1 MDTNQ
6 KPLAEDTVPNENGQ
20 LPEDNLN
27 NHETGNANQPAQGD
41 GDGANSFL
49 SEAEKLLE
57 EAREEAKQEKI
68 AREKAEKKIVEMKR
82 AGSEDGGLAK
92 VVAELQTK
100 LEETLKKSDEE
111 RKEDRESMKV
121 VVAKLLEK
129 NKEAGELKAAL
140 SAGKANL
147 PNISSQNI
155 PNKGPQKEYSQ
166 ADIAIAKHFKV
177 KLD

>member
-1 MDTNQ
+1 MEND
-6 KPLAEDTVPNENGQ
+6 KPLAGDTVHNEDGQ
-20 LPEDNLN
+20 LPESNP
-27 NHETGNANQPAQGD
+27 NHNENGNADKPTQGN
-41 GDGANSFL
+41 GDGANSFI
-49 SEAEKLLE
+49 SEAEQLLE

-82 AGSEDGGLAK
+82 ASSEDGGLAK
-92 VVAELQTK
+92 VVADLQTK
-100 LEETLKKSDEE
+100 LDETLKKSEE
-111 RKEDRESMKV
+111 DRKEDRESMKV

-155 PNKGPQKEYSQ
+155 PADKPQKQYSQ